1 MEWLGDIAMRC
12 GVRLPID
19 SGRVMR
25 MTQSYEVPLERT
37 FALTGEPRIPME
49 LGAAETVKWLNE
61 LRG

>member
-1 MEWLGDIAMRC
+1 MRC